1 MKLIKYISK
10 FNGGNKIV
18 KFKIVVDSC
27 CDLTKEIKERFDIS
41 TVPLFIDIDDQHFID
56 DENLDREKLL
66 EAMRNSTEVPKT
78 ASPGP
83 KPFLNLYEKYENTF
97 VVTLSKEL
105 SSSYQNA
112 VLAKNILLEE
122 AKDKFVKVFNS
133 FSASVGETMIAYKI
147 GELIEAKL
155 GREEIIN
162 KAEKYIEEMKTL
174 FVLDSLDNLI
184 KAGRMGRLKGEFAS
198 LLNIKPILA
207 GTREGTITLL
217 DKARGSKNAIK
228 KLIDKIGEVGNNLK
242 DKVLGIAH
250 CNALERA
257 EYIKKEAAK
266 RYNFRDI
273 IIVETAGISTV
284 YANEGGVILAF

>member
-1 MKLIKYISK
+1 
-10 FNGGNKIV
+10 V
-18 KFKIVVDSC
+18 KFKIVGDSC

-41 TVPLFIDIDDQHFID
+41 TVPLFIDIGDQHFID

-83 KPFLNLYEKYENTF
+83 KPFLNLYEKYENAF

-155 GREEIIN
+155 GRDEIIN

-184 KAGRMGRLKGEFAS
+184 KAGRMGKLKGEFAS